1 MKRYQLRPIRGG
13 DAIVLAHD
21 AITIGR
27 HPNNTIRLL
36 DEKASRRHCIVE
48 PDGKGRYSVR
58 DLGSRNGTKI
68 NELAVNVATL
78 EPGDVLRVGK
88 VEFSFERAEEVSST
102 MIVSDIPAE
111 TQSGVDDLDG
121 IDALPLADGE
131 HVGDGSSSNGVHLN
145 GSSAADHA
153 HHADHEHHAD
163 DAEGGLDAAAL
174 PDLDLEALAAL
185 EPEDVPSMREASL
198 PVPELGASDAD
209 QTPQV
214 DTSKWAGT
222 LERMVDDL
230 PPKAVRESPIV
241 LVTANRQ
248 ESKVLQ
254 TTGEGPRA
262 MRLLLQLA
270 SKSRATDLHIEPK
283 AEYARVRMR
292 VDGQMVSVVDLPVKV
307 GDLVIGLLRASCQ
320 MRQAAKD
327 AIQDGHCAAR
337 FPDRRVDFRVSM
349 TPTVHGAKAVVRVLD
364 QRGVPK
370 SLTELGLLPYM
381 QERVKKVCEKDS
393 GLLLV
398 CGPTGSGKTTTLYNG
413 LRAVDREHRNVITI
427 EDPVEYQIE
436 GTTQM
441 PVDHARGNSFGSML
455 RSVLRQDPDVI
466 LLGEIRDDETART
479 AMQAAMTGHVV
490 FTTVHA
496 KDTISAVFRLLDL
509 KVEPYLV
516 ANALD
521 LVLAQRLV
529 RVLCDECKREV
540 AITPGQSS
548 RIGKHLQGK
557 STAYTSVGCVR
568 CLGTGFRGRRALFE
582 LLEVSNEL
590 RDVILREPSIAAIR
604 KIIHGGHFDTL
615 TEFGWRLVADGD
627 TTIDEIERVAGS
639 D

>member
-1 MKRYQLRPIRGG
+1 M
-13 DAIVLAHD
+13 LARD

-88 VEFSFERAEEVSST
+88 VEFSFERAEEVSSSI
-102 MIVSDIPAE
+102 IVSDMPAE
-111 TQSGVDDLDG
+111 TQSGVDDLEG
-121 IDALPLADGE
+121 VEALPLAE
-131 HVGDGSSSNGVHLN
+131 GDDSSSNGVHLN
-145 GSSAADHA
+145 GSSADHGA
-153 HHADHEHHAD
+153 GVD
-163 DAEGGLDAAAL
+163 DGFDASAL

-185 EPEDVPSMREASL
+185 EPEDVPSMRAEAV
-198 PVPELGASDAD
+198 PVPELADASA
-209 QTPQV
+209 TPQV
-214 DTSKWAGT
+214 DTSKWAGV

-241 LVTANRQ
+241 LVMANRQ
-248 ESKVLQ
+248 ESTVLQ

-364 QRGVPK
+364 QRGVPT

-441 PVDHARGNSFGSML
+441 PVDHKRGNSFGSML

-529 RVLCDECKREV
+529 RVLCDDCKREV

-590 RDVILREPSIAAIR
+590 RDVVLKEPSIGAIR

-615 TEFGWRLVADGD
+615 TEFGWRLVAEGS

-639 D
+639 E